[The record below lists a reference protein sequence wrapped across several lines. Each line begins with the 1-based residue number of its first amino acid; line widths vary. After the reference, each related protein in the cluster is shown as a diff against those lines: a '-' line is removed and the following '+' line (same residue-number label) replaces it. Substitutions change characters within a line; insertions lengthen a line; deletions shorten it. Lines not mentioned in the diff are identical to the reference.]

1 MFRVRTVGSL
11 QCLAAVNSSSSNDD
25 NNISSVHALTPYH
38 IAGEIFAM
46 LPYINMLLYT
56 MA

>member
-1 MFRVRTVGSL
+1 MF
-11 QCLAAVNSSSSNDD
+11 SSCKQQQQQRRQQHIVCTCTD
-25 NNISSVHALTPYH
+25 AYH